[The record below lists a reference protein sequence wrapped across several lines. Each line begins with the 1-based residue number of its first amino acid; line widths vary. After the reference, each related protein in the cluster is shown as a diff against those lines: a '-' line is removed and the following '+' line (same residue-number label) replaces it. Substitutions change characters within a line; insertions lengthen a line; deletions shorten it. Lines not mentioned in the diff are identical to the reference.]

1 MQLHHSD
8 DGCYTSFRFG
18 KRCRAS
24 CPLSARYAMHT
35 TIGYVRCGSSQ
46 RSSLPRS
53 LSLILGS
60 RRGSCAVLESAE
72 VIHYNL
78 LKFLI
83 KSGSPGCSAHICAST
98 CTVRNSTQTC
108 GAAYPCGQPRGTWA
122 ATISREIRCDSLIN
136 EHFS

>member
-8 DGCYTSFRFG
+8 DGCQYTSFRFG

-24 CPLSARYAMHT
+24 YPLSARYAMHT

-83 KSGSPGCSAHICAST
+83 KSGSPGWNRTNDQRI
-98 CTVRNSTQTC
+98 N
-108 GAAYPCGQPRGTWA
+108 
-122 ATISREIRCDSLIN
+122 RETSPEPVVPGRRKS
-136 EHFS
+136 ES

>member
-8 DGCYTSFRFG
+8 DGCQYTSFRFG

-24 CPLSARYAMHT
+24 YPLSARYAMHT

-98 CTVRNSTQTC
+98 CTVRSSTQTC
-108 GAAYPCGQPRGTWA
+108 GAAYPCGNPAGRGLRR
-122 ATISREIRCDSLIN
+122 SRAK
-136 EHFS
+136 FVVTA

>member
-1 MQLHHSD
+1 MQLNHSD
-8 DGCYTSFRFG
+8 DGCQYTSFRFG

-35 TIGYVRCGSSQ
+35 TIGYVRFGSSQ

-60 RRGSCAVLESAE
+60 RRGSCRVLESAE
-72 VIHYNL
+72 VIRYNL

-83 KSGSPGCSAHICAST
+83 KLA
-98 CTVRNSTQTC
+98 
-108 GAAYPCGQPRGTWA
+108 PRVGIEPTTNGLTGWHP
-122 ATISREIRCDSLIN
+122 TL
-136 EHFS
+136 